1 MRIDKERWQLAT
13 VFFLLVVLQFAVR
26 PLPEDP
32 RIERL
37 APDFLLLAL
46 LVYAIRARP
55 GHGAIAGFIVGLV
68 TDSLSPAAFGAG
80 ALAHTVV
87 GYLAAWGKAVFFA
100 ENLLVNAAFFFLGT
114 WLRDVLV
121 LLIGQH
127 AQGSALYW
135 QIGYLSPIKA
145 LTTAIAGIVVL
156 LLFRRWLN
164 IRISE

>member
-13 VFFLLVVLQFAVR
+13 VCLFLVVLQFAVR
-26 PLPEDP
+26 PLPNDP

-37 APDFLLLAL
+37 APDFLFLAL
-46 LVYAIRARP
+46 LVYAVRVRP
-55 GHGAIAGFIVGLV
+55 GNGAIAGFIVGMV
-68 TDSLSPAAFGAG
+68 TDSLSPAAFGAA

-100 ENLLVNAAFFFLGT
+100 ENLLVNAAFFFLGA

-127 AQGSALYW
+127 AHGSALYW
-135 QIGYLSPIKA
+135 QIGYLSPIRA
-145 LTTAIAGIVVL
+145 LTTAVAGVVVL
-156 LLFRRWLN
+156 LLFRRWLD

>member
-1 MRIDKERWQLAT
+1 VRVDKERWQLAT
-13 VFFLLVVLQFAVR
+13 VLLCLVVLQFVVR

-55 GHGAIAGFIVGLV
+55 GHGAIAGFAVGLV

-80 ALAHTVV
+80 ALAHTVI

-100 ENLLVNAAFFFLGT
+100 ENLLVNAVFFFFGT

-127 AQGSALYW
+127 AQGSALFW
-135 QIGYLSPIKA
+135 QIGYLSPIKS
-145 LTTAIAGIVVL
+145 LTTALVGVAVL
-156 LLFRRWLN
+156 LFFRRWLN
-164 IRISE
+164 IRIGE